1 MKKESLTDQIKKDK
15 KLFEYDEKKKKEQ
28 NLKPGDPGYD
38 FEKDPN
44 LTDREKS
51 IYRNYITG
59 KFIRFDPDKDM
70 I

>member
-44 LTDREKS
+44 YTEDEKDT
-51 IYRNYITG
+51 YRSYLAGGSEEWNPG
-59 KFIRFDPDKDM
+59 NF
-70 I
+70 